1 MNSNSANQQDQQ
13 PFHLLEKE
21 EVLKRLETREEG
33 LTSEQAAQLL
43 ERYGKNMLQE
53 AKPKSLLAKFIEQF
67 KNVMIFILLAAAVLS
82 GILGEWTDTIII
94 LLVVILNAV
103 LGVIQENKAE
113 QALEALKSMSSPH
126 ARVRRSGQVTEI
138 KSEELVPGDI
148 VLLEAGNVVPADV
161 RLLETASLQTE
172 EAALTGESLPSD
184 KHAGKLE
191 GTDLVIGDRTNMA
204 YMSSSVT
211 YGRAVGVVTA
221 TGMKT
226 EVGRIAGFI
235 AEEETDVTPLQK
247 KLDELGKYF
256 TYIILGVCVV
266 IFAVGLLQGRE
277 MLDMLLTSI
286 SLAVAAIPEGLPA
299 IVTIILALGVQRMAG
314 RKAIIRKLP
323 AVETLGSTEIICSD
337 KTGTLTL
344 NKMTVEKLYANG
356 AAIEATEQ
364 LKETPG
370 GELLLQAMTLCN
382 DSSIDEGSTTGK
394 QGSENTKGDKASGT
408 KSGKAIIGD
417 PTETAL
423 VDYALSIGTDKRE
436 LEKQYPR
443 KSELPFDSDRK
454 LMTTIHQLEA
464 GKFRGL
470 TKGAPDVLLS
480 KCSHIYE
487 AGELIPLT
495 EEHSRKITASNKALA
510 DEALRVLAFAYRDYT
525 ELPDKPSPDTTE
537 KDLVFIGLV
546 GMIDPPR
553 DEVRDAVAV
562 CRKAGIRPVMITGDH
577 RDTAAAIAKRLGIID
592 DDKSVLTGREL
603 DKISEADFANRVED
617 YSVYARVS
625 PEHKVRI
632 VKAWRKKGK
641 IVAMT
646 GDGVNDAPALKSA
659 DIGVGMGITGTDVAK
674 GVSDMVLA
682 DDNFT
687 TIVVAVEEG
696 RKVYSN
702 IRKAIQF
709 LLSANLGEVLTLFIA
724 TMVGWRILEPIHIL
738 WINLVTDTLPALALG
753 LEKAGE
759 DVMTKKPRKSSSSIF
774 SGGVGAGIVYQ
785 GIIEAALTLLVYY
798 WAHTH
803 YDEGV
808 AVTMAFATLGLLQ
821 ITHAF
826 NVRSNTKSLFQI
838 GLFSNKYMLGASVI
852 SGLLL
857 VLVIIIP
864 GLNDWFGVQHLNGLQ
879 WWIVCG
885 AAVSIVVLVEL
896 VKLFVRLSGKGKG
909 WD

>member
-1 MNSNSANQQDQQ
+1 MNPVEATKTETESPIAFHTLDSN
-13 PFHLLEKE
+13 
-21 EVLKRLETREEG
+21 EVLQRLESSEAGLRPEE
-33 LTSEQAAQLL
+33 AAARL
-43 ERYGKNMLQE
+43 ERHGRNLLQE
-53 AKPKSLLAKFIEQF
+53 AKKKTLLAKFIEQF
-67 KNVMIFILLAAAVLS
+67 KNVMIFILLVAAVLS

-94 LLVVILNAV
+94 LLVVVLNAV
-103 LGVIQENKAE
+103 LGVVQENKAE
-113 QALEALKSMSSPH
+113 QALEALKSMSSPM
-126 ARVRRSGQVTEI
+126 ARVRRGGQVTEV

-161 RLLETASLQTE
+161 RLLEAASLKTE
-172 EAALTGESLPSD
+172 EAALTGESLPAEKQTGVLD
-184 KHAGKLE
+184 GA
-191 GTDLVIGDRTNMA
+191 DLVIGDRTNMA

-211 YGRAVGVVTA
+211 YGRGVGIVTA

-235 AEEETDVTPLQK
+235 SEEENDVTPLQK

-256 TYIILGVCVV
+256 TFIILGVCVV
-266 IFAVGLLQGRE
+266 IFAVGLLEGRE
-277 MLDMLLTSI
+277 LLDMLLTSI

-344 NKMTVEKLYANG
+344 NKMTVEKLYLNG
-356 AAIEATEQ
+356 GLMDATEE
-364 LKETPG
+364 LPGVPG
-370 GELLLQAMTLCN
+370 GERLLEIMTLCN
-382 DSSIDEGSTTGK
+382 DSSIDEGAGA
-394 QGSENTKGDKASGT
+394 GGG

-436 LEKQYPR
+436 LEQKQPR
-443 KSELPFDSDRK
+443 TSELPFDSDRK
-454 LMTTIHQLEA
+454 LMTTIHQVEGGYRA
-464 GKFRGL
+464 L

-480 KCSHIYE
+480 RCSHILE
-487 AGELIPLT
+487 AGELVPLT
-495 EEHSRKITASNKALA
+495 EEHTRKIAAGNKMLA
-510 DEALRVLAFAYRDYT
+510 DEALRVLAFAFRDSDGLPA
-525 ELPDKPSPDTTE
+525 ELSPESTE
-537 KDLVFIGLV
+537 KELVFVGLA

-553 DEVRDAVAV
+553 EEVKAAVAV
-562 CRKAGIRPVMITGDH
+562 CRKAGVRPVMITGDH
-577 RDTAAAIAKRLGIID
+577 KDTAAAIAKRLGIIED
-592 DDKSVLTGREL
+592 DSAVLTGREL
-603 DKISEADFANRVED
+603 DKISERDFAERVAD

-632 VKAWRKKGK
+632 VKAWRAKGK

-724 TMVGWRILEPIHIL
+724 TLIGWRILEPIHIL

-753 LEKAGE
+753 LEKAGS
-759 DVMTKKPRKSSSSIF
+759 DVMAKKPRKANSSIF
-774 SGGVGAGIVYQ
+774 AGGVGIGIIYQ
-785 GIIEAALTLLVYY
+785 GILEALLTLLVYY

-826 NVRSNTKSLFQI
+826 NVRSNTKSLLQI
-838 GLFSNKYMLGASVI
+838 GLFSNRYMLGASVI
-852 SGLLL
+852 STLLL

-864 GLNDWFGVQHLNGLQ
+864 GLNEWFGVQHMTGTQ
-879 WWIVCG
+879 WLIVVA
-885 AAVSIVVLVEL
+885 AAVGIVVIVEL
-896 VKLFVRLSGKGKG
+896 VKLVLRLSGKGKT